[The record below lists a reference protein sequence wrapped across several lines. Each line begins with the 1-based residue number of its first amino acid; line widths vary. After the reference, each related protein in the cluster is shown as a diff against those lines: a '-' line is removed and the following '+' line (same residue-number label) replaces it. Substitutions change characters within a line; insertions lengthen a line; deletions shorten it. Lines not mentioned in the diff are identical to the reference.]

1 MPASDTRLPIDR
13 WVDELAR
20 MSVAERHAAIEAY
33 RFPANIGSLI
43 REAAAQ
49 TPDTTALSFFE
60 AGRTLTYAE
69 LDRMVD
75 RVALALAAQG
85 VAFGDKVGVMLPNIP
100 EFPLCWLALM
110 RIGAVMV
117 PVNLRYT
124 GRELAYVLDDS
135 QARFLVIHDTCAEQL
150 RAARAGAA
158 GSFPA
163 DERIVLVGAAAG
175 GALARFEDIVA
186 ATAEGGRYEGV
197 EPGHDTLANIQYT
210 SGTTGFPKG
219 CMLTHDY
226 WLLLALSA
234 AAGMG
239 ADAVKRS
246 LLWAPFF
253 YMDPQWQLLMSMKLG
268 AVAYIAERLSL
279 SRFFDW
285 VREHRIHYTYFPEA
299 VLKSLP
305 RSDADKT
312 IALRYINAFGWS
324 PEGIAE
330 VEERFGLIA
339 RDSFGMTEIGAGMM
353 MPHAATHKLQ
363 SRSCGLPAPFREVRV
378 VDADGQPCPPGT
390 PGELQVRGRSI
401 LWGYYKNPAANAG
414 AFDGGWFR
422 TGDLFT
428 RDDEGYLRIVGR
440 IKDMI
445 RRSGENISARE
456 VEAVANAHP
465 EVEESAAVPVPDP
478 LRKEEVK
485 IYLKLREG
493 VVADAFDMDA
503 FLAHCAQHLAA
514 FKVPRY
520 VGFVDSF
527 PRTASHKI
535 SKPALIAASD
545 GLRHGS
551 YDRSEGKW
559 HQPAP

>member
-1 MPASDTRLPIDR
+1 MTQPMPASDTRLPIDR

-219 CMLTHDY
+219 CMLTHRY
-226 WLLLALSA
+226 WLGAGLVNAVRDGKRFHRVLAA
-234 AAGMG
+234 T
-239 ADAVKRS
+239 
-246 LLWAPFF
+246 PFF
-253 YMDPQWQLLMSMKLG
+253 YMDPQWLLILAAYHRG
-268 AVAYIAERLSL
+268 TLFVAARQSA
-279 SRFFDW
+279 SRFAGW
-285 VREHRIHYTYFPEA
+285 LREHRINFCLFPEIVMKQPEA
-299 VLKSLP
+299 PGERL
-305 RSDADKT
+305 T
-312 IALRYINAFGWS
+312 ELRRANIYGVRKQAH
-324 PEGIAE
+324 ARLR
-330 VEERFGLIA
+330 ERFNA
-339 RDSFGMTEIGAGMM
+339 PAMEAFGMTEVGPCLYMPLDATDMIGSG
-353 MPHAATHKLQ
+353 
-363 SRSCGLPAPFREVRV
+363 SCGIPAPFRQVRI
-378 VDADGQPCPPGT
+378 VDETGADVPAGEI
-390 PGELQVRGRSI
+390 GELVVRGPGI
-401 LWGYYKNPAANAG
+401 MQGYYRREDANRDSFFG
-414 AFDGGWFR
+414 EWFR
-422 TGDLFT
+422 TGDLFR
-428 RDDEGYLRIVGR
+428 RDERGYHYIVGR
-440 IKDMI
+440 LKDMV
-445 RRSGENISARE
+445 RRAGENIAARE
-456 VEAVANAHP
+456 VEAVLRNMD
-465 EVEESAAVPVPDP
+465 EVEEAAVVPVPDP
-478 LRKEEVK
+478 MRGEEVK
-485 IYLKLREG
+485 AYIQPRDPAEAG
-493 VVADAFDMDA
+493 DALIGRI
-503 FLAHCAQHLAA
+503 LAHCAGNLAA

-520 VGFVDSF
+520 LEFVSEI
-527 PRTASHKI
+527 PRTASQKMAK
-535 SKPALIAASD
+535 SKLVEGRAD
-545 GLRHGS
+545 LRQGS
-551 YDRSEGKW
+551 FDRVEGRW
-559 HQPAP
+559 I